1 MNLPTWKRVYINY
14 ARLENVIDDFMPIS
28 RKRSNNSYTKGFAQI
43 SDFESKI
50 KAATSLQAI
59 ERIFG
64 SRYYKINPKSY
75 AAHNTIEFR
84 QHSGTVEFEKIS
96 NWVRFLNNLID
107 FSQRNT
113 VTDATLQG
121 LAAFNNQEI
130 MNYLTQRTN
139 KLKTV

>member
-1 MNLPTWKRVYINY
+1 
-14 ARLENVIDDFMPIS
+14 VIDDFIPIS
-28 RKRSNNSYTKGFAQI
+28 RKRNNNSYTKGFTQI
-43 SDFESKI
+43 SDFENKI
-50 KAATSLQAI
+50 QAAGSLQAI

-64 SRYYKINPKSY
+64 SSRYYKINPKSY
-75 AAHNTIEFR
+75 AAHNIIEFR

-113 VTDATLQG
+113 VTNATLQG

-130 MNYLTQRTN
+130 MNYLTHRTN
-139 KLKTV
+139 KLKTR